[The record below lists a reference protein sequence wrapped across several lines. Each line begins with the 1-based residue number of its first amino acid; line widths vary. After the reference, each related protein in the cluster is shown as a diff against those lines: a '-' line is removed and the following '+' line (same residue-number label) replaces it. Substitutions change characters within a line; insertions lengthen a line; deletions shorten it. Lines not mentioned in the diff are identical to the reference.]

1 MNKNYNSSS
10 IKEAYVAPS
19 CETHVIVPEGMIC
32 QSGGPGNYDED
43 HTNNLGGWF

>member
-32 QSGGPGNYDED
+32 ESGLEYGPGDQND
-43 HTNNLGGWF
+43 NGGWL